1 MFPMIHI
8 FIGTKAQFIK
18 MAPIMQ
24 KLNERGIAY
33 NFIDSGQHASITIDL
48 IKQFGLRPPD
58 VYLRKKNGNIRTIPQ
73 ALLWATRSL
82 SSPLFSPKQSLKI
95 IFNNQVGICLIHGDT
110 LSTLI
115 SLVYAKRCGLKV
127 AHVESG
133 LRSYHPFDPF
143 PEELVRLVAMRFS
156 DILYASSEW
165 AFNNLCK
172 MGYQNKTINVGYNT
186 GMDAV
191 RFAVKQVRGKNRPK
205 PPYVVVTIHRLET
218 IYSRTRLKM
227 IVKLIKRISR
237 QQQVIFVLHEPTK
250 QQLIK
255 FDLLSSL
262 SRSTSVEILPLVPYI
277 EFVNLIAGADFIVTD
292 GGSIQEE
299 CYYLNKPCMVMRSKT
314 ERIEGLGE
322 NVQLVEFNPIQIEFF
337 LENYSSF
344 KREEFK
350 ENISPSEIILD
361 NLPPWLFGTREGAGQ
376 SKLPDVLR

>member
-1 MFPMIHI
+1 MIHI

-33 NFIDSGQHASITIDL
+33 NFIDSGQHAGITIDL

-82 SSPLFSPKQSLKI
+82 SSPLFSPKKSLKI
-95 IFNNQVGICLIHGDT
+95 TFNNQAGICLIHGDT

-115 SLVYAKRCGLKV
+115 SLFYAKRCGLKV

-133 LRSYHPFDPF
+133 LRSYNPFDPF
-143 PEELVRLVAMRFS
+143 PEELVRLVAMRCS

-172 MGYQNKTINVGYNT
+172 MGYQNKTINVGHNT
-186 GMDAV
+186 GIDAV
-191 RFAVKQVRGKNRPK
+191 RFAVRQVRWENRLK
-205 PPYVVVTIHRLET
+205 QPYVVVTIHRLET

-237 QQQVIFVLHEPTK
+237 RHLVIFVLHEPTR
-250 QQLIK
+250 QQLMK

-262 SRSTSVEILPLVPYI
+262 GQSTLVEMMQLLPYI
-277 EFVNLIAGADFIVTD
+277 EFVDLIAGADFIVTD

-322 NVQLVEFNPIQIEFF
+322 NVQLVEFNPKQIDNF
-337 LENYSSF
+337 LENYSSLQ
-344 KREEFK
+344 REDLK
-350 ENISPSEIILD
+350 EDISPSEIIIN
-361 NLPPWLFGTREGAGQ
+361 NLSPWI
-376 SKLPDVLR
+376 

>member
-1 MFPMIHI
+1 
-8 FIGTKAQFIK
+8 

-172 MGYQNKTINVGYNT
+172 MGYQNKTINVRYNT

-205 PPYVVVTIHRLET
+205 PPYVVVTIHRFET

-262 SRSTSVEILPLVPYI
+262 SHSTSVEILPLVPYI
-277 EFVNLIAGADFIVTD
+277 EFVNLIAGANFIVTD

>member
-1 MFPMIHI
+1 
-8 FIGTKAQFIK
+8 
-18 MAPIMQ
+18 MQ

-33 NFIDSGQHASITIDL
+33 NFIDSGQHAGITNDL

-58 VYLRKKNGNIRTIPQ
+58 VYLRNKSGNIRTIPQ
-73 ALLWATRSL
+73 ALLWSARSL
-82 SSPLFSPKQSLKI
+82 SLPLFSPKQSLKI

-115 SLVYAKRCGLKV
+115 SLIYAKRCGLKV
-127 AHVESG
+127 AHIESG

-172 MGYQNKTINVGYNT
+172 MGYQNKTLNVGYNT
-186 GMDAV
+186 GMDAI

-205 PPYVVVTIHRLET
+205 RPYVVVTIHRLET

-227 IVKLIKRISR
+227 IVRLIKRISR
-237 QQQVIFVLHEPTK
+237 RRQVIFVLHEPTK
-250 QQLIK
+250 QQLMK

-262 SRSTSVEILPLVPYI
+262 SQSTLVEMLPLLPYI
-277 EFVNLIAGADFIVTD
+277 EFVDLIAGADFIVTD

-322 NVQLVEFNPIQIEFF
+322 NVQLVEFNPNQIELF

-344 KREEFK
+344 KREELK
-350 ENISPSEIILD
+350 EDISPSEIIID
-361 NLPPWLFGTREGAGQ
+361 NLSPWVSGTRAGVER
-376 SKLPDVLR
+376 SRPAGHFAIVDETDNNRSIKK

>member
-1 MFPMIHI
+1 
-8 FIGTKAQFIK
+8 
-18 MAPIMQ
+18 
-24 KLNERGIAY
+24 
-33 NFIDSGQHASITIDL
+33 
-48 IKQFGLRPPD
+48 
-58 VYLRKKNGNIRTIPQ
+58 
-73 ALLWATRSL
+73 
-82 SSPLFSPKQSLKI
+82 
-95 IFNNQVGICLIHGDT
+95 
-110 LSTLI
+110 
-115 SLVYAKRCGLKV
+115 
-127 AHVESG
+127 VESG
-133 LRSYHPFDPF
+133 LRSYDPFDPF

-191 RFAVKQVRGKNRPK
+191 RFAIKQVRGKNRPK
-205 PPYVVVTIHRLET
+205 QPYVVVTIHRLET

-237 QQQVIFVLHEPTK
+237 QQQVIFVLHEPTR

-262 SRSTSVEILPLVPYI
+262 SHSTSVEILPLVPYI
-277 EFVNLIAGADFIVTD
+277 EFVNLIAGANFIVTD

-361 NLPPWLFGTREGAGQ
+361 NLSPWLFGTREGAGQ